1 MTAFP
6 NFSCP
11 YYMMWDLSYWRCR
24 YQYATSSNP
33 TADMSPWAII
43 YPQPPTADDD
53 VKLAIQYARENKLA
67 IAVRTGGHAYSGTSS
82 TNWQNIQLDLSN
94 AYHDWD
100 YDPKTGL
107 LRVGVSYSLLEF
119 NTKLKAQSLSELAN
133 FGLFM
138 PTGQCYNVHVGGHVQ
153 TGGYGQLTRAFGLF
167 SDQIHSFEII
177 LADGTKKK
185 VCRNSDSPADKDLFF
200 AVLGGGPGNYGVMTH
215 LTILPLKD
223 SDHKYS
229 RAFKQ
234 VIPYDPK
241 YDHDVLV
248 KLFDLVR
255 QWESAPGDYDFSF
268 TVASGEDEFLA
279 NQIGIA
285 SYDDFMVKLLGGKNG
300 SSFFSFLS
308 VYFQYSNLDN
318 KRNTYD
324 PSWCNKI
331 KTILGTANQG
341 VGGWER
347 YEQWL
352 EQEVIDY
359 FVNLADDSVT
369 TPISECVTQLWTYRG
384 TREFN
389 YPFLKNTQLTDEIAD
404 PKNWPEWVAT
414 RIDELIGRQD
424 QGLMVVTQCENFGGK
439 NSAMY
444 KNGQNGQT
452 AYAWRDTTVGYCLD
466 AFYDPNWENA
476 LGVVKKWQDVN
487 DAEGIGQN
495 GKVSKV
501 DHRWFCFSHGSI
513 DMSQVHQYYYSQADY
528 DRCLK
533 VKKAVDP
540 HGVFSPN
547 PFVVG
552 WPDTA
557 PAYGALPAAPH
568 DAAVAT
574 GIPEQKL
581 DDAAFTKGHA
591 ERAKARAAKKGIPT
605 VKL

>member
-11 YYMMWDLSYWRCR
+11 YYRMWDPAYWRYR

-43 YPQPPTADDD
+43 YPQSPNAD
-53 VKLAIQYARENKLA
+53 VKLAIQYARDNKLA

-94 AYHDWD
+94 AYHDWE
-100 YDPKTGL
+100 YDPKEGT
-107 LRVGVSYSLLEF
+107 LRFGVSYSLLEF
-119 NTKLKAQSLSELAN
+119 NTKLRGQRLSELTSA
-133 FGLFM
+133 GLFM

-167 SDQIHSFEII
+167 SDHIVSFEIF

-185 VCRNSDSPADKDLFF
+185 VCRKSESQADKDLFF
-200 AVLGGGPGNYGVMTH
+200 AVLGGGPGNYGIMTH
-215 LTILPLKD
+215 VTIRPLKD

-241 YDHDVLV
+241 FDHDVLV
-248 KLFDLVR
+248 NLFKLVNE
-255 QWESAPGDYDFSF
+255 WESAPGDYDFSF
-268 TVASGEDEFLA
+268 TVASGEDQFLA

-285 SYDDFMVKLLGGKNG
+285 SYDDLMVKLLGGKNG

-318 KRNTYD
+318 KRDTYD

-331 KTILGTANQG
+331 KTILKTANQG
-341 VGGWER
+341 IGGWER
-347 YEQWL
+347 FEQWL

-359 FVNLADDSVT
+359 FVNLKDDCRT
-369 TPISECVTQLWTYRG
+369 TPISECVTDLWTYRG

-389 YPFLKNTQLTDEIAD
+389 YPFVKNTQLTDEVAD
-404 PKNWPEWVAT
+404 PKNWPEWVAS

-424 QGLMVVTQCENFGGK
+424 EGLMVVTQCENFGGK

-444 KNGQNGQT
+444 KNGKNGQT

-466 AFYDPNWENA
+466 AFYNPDVENA
-476 LGVVKKWQDVN
+476 LPIVN
-487 DAEGIGQN
+487 DWQKINNDEGIGPN
-495 GKVSKV
+495 GKLSTV
-501 DHRWFCFSHGSI
+501 DHRWFCFSHGDI
-513 DMSQVHQYYYSQADY
+513 DMSQVHQYYYSQDDY

-540 HGVFSPN
+540 HGVFTPN
-547 PFVVG
+547 AFVVG

-557 PAYGALPAAPH
+557 PEHGALPAAP
-568 DAAVAT
+568 
-574 GIPEQKL
+574 PPREQKL

-591 ERAKARAAKKGIPT
+591 ERAKARAAKRGIT
-605 VKL
+605 AKL